1 MKPPER
7 SSTGKM
13 PVTRDRSRWKRR
25 VLAVFVVLVSLLVLS
40 PILIAG
46 TPLRNWLLAHAL
58 PRFQGSIRIGGA
70 SVGWFRTPIFTDIEI
85 YDSAGRMLLH
95 VPRLEGNKPLA
106 AILCNP
112 FDLGEFR
119 LTQPVL
125 HVVCSGDS
133 SNLETTLAYWLQ
145 KRETPSDSGFAL
157 DGIAIR
163 AVLAQA
169 CILLEDEDSGRSWS
183 LDPLD
188 VTMAIPR
195 NRRTPLRVEL
205 KATAVE
211 KVGPA
216 SRQSG
221 QLSADLSAHFVE
233 TTGGTPVPPGSP
245 RLRAE
250 GELRADDLPLDVAE
264 PFLRRLA
271 PHIHLHGRLNINVKL
286 GSPPLSPPLPEG
298 ELRRSPPV
306 PGGDTGGGLPDVRL
320 EGNVSLQALTLSDPM
335 LGPDILHLQ
344 RVQAPLRI
352 SLDGSRLSI
361 EQLEIQ
367 SEIGKISLAGTLDL
381 AKDLGCA
388 HIQPGH
394 RIDAELN
401 VARLANLVPNALH
414 LTKDTRLQSGTL
426 SMHLHSALRDDR
438 VLWEGSL
445 RTSDLEGLYQ
455 AQRITWKEPLSIV
468 LTAHQE
474 ISDPLPVLER
484 LRCDSDFLRLEMSGS
499 LREWTARGSFNLGRL
514 SEHMAGFVELGSL
527 RVQGEGTIRA
537 TARRNLRGGYRLESD
552 VGFTQLSLADDIRT
566 WREDS
571 LTIHLDLIG
580 DTTGGYRV
588 DAGAMHVLAGKDGI
602 DLDLLEPITSLSVL
616 SSESRVL
623 RINTQ
628 NSELRT
634 QNSERKSAR
643 ARLRF
648 HGDLTRWQNRI
659 ASLTGLLDGVRLAG
673 HIDAD
678 CRLRY
683 ESETVH
689 LEDIKIA
696 GRTVQIQGFGLNI
709 EEPALDF
716 TTSGRW
722 LLERETLEL
731 QHTRLSC
738 PTVTVQAPT
747 LTLGID
753 PVGAWQITTSTTVQG
768 DLARMYRCL
777 MGPPANGRSSECG
790 GTLAGR
796 IDLRPDEGRQTVQLD
811 LNLHNLVLGSPAAP
825 VWRESR
831 ANLIG
836 HGVYDLVKDSLQI
849 AQLHLDSPTLNCDA
863 AGQISALSS
872 DMELSLEGKLGYDLE
887 KLEPQLRPYLGQSVK
902 LSGRDVRPF
911 HLAGALRAGSVSD
924 GGQSVAYASG
934 SSIFTHLHG
943 DAAVNWQTLQALGC
957 QIGAAELRGQLAN
970 GSFRVAPIEATLNQ
984 GRLHLEPTLRL
995 DPLPL
1000 EVTLPKGRVIEH
1012 AHLTPAACASALGYA
1027 VPVLA
1032 NVAQAEGEISLDLQ
1046 SGRVPLTEPEKGD
1059 ITGWLTIHSAQVS
1072 AGPLVQELSVLLK
1085 GPATLTLAKDNIVP
1099 FRMLNGRVYHTGLEL
1114 HFPELTIRLS
1124 GSVGLDGSLALT
1136 AEMPVPPKWLGSSK
1150 LAKSALG
1157 NQTIRLPIGGTL
1169 THPKIDEHALSEASA
1184 IFARD
1189 TAENVIRQEMD
1200 GKVKKEA
1207 ENGLRKL
1214 FRRK

>member
-1 MKPPER
+1 MHTMKPSER
-7 SSTGKM
+7 SSTGAT
-13 PVTRDRSRWKRR
+13 PATRDRSRWKRR
-25 VLAVFVVLVSLLVLS
+25 LLAAFVALISLLVLS
-40 PILIAG
+40 PILIAC

-70 SVGWFRTPIFTDIEI
+70 SVGWFRPPIFTDIEI
-85 YDSAGRMLLH
+85 HDSAGRMLLH
-95 VPRLEGNKPLA
+95 VPRLEGDKSLA
-106 AILCNP
+106 AILCHP

-133 SNLETTLAYWLQ
+133 SNLETALAYWLQ
-145 KRETPSDSGFAL
+145 KRETPSESGFAL

-163 AVLAQA
+163 GVLAQA
-169 CILLEDEDSGRSWS
+169 CILLEDEDNGRTWS

-188 VTMAIPR
+188 LTVAIPH
-195 NRRTPLRVEL
+195 NRRTPLRVQL

-211 KVGPA
+211 KGGPA
-216 SRQSG
+216 SRRSS
-221 QLSADLSAHFVE
+221 QLSADLSGYFVE
-233 TTGGTPVPPGSP
+233 MTGGTPVPPGSP

-271 PHIHLHGRLNINVKL
+271 PHIHLSGRLNANVKL
-286 GSPPLSPPLPEG
+286 RPSDGQAGS
-298 ELRRSPPV
+298 
-306 PGGDTGGGLPDVRL
+306 PDVRL
-320 EGNVSLQALTLSDPM
+320 EGNISLQALTLSDPL

-361 EQLEIQ
+361 EQMEIQ
-367 SEIGKISLAGTLDL
+367 SEIGKISLAGTIEGLST
-381 AKDLGCA
+381 KDEGRKNISML
-388 HIQPGH
+388 PFFSPSSFVLSPFDV
-394 RIDAELN
+394 DAELN
-401 VARLANLVPNALH
+401 VARLADLAPNALH

-426 SMHLHSALRDDR
+426 SLHLHSALRDDR
-438 VLWEGSL
+438 VLWEGNL

-455 AQRITWKEPLSIV
+455 AQRITWKEPLSVV
-468 LTAHQE
+468 LAAHQE
-474 ISDPLPVLER
+474 MSDPLPVLER

-499 LREWTARGSFNLGRL
+499 LQEWTARGSFNLGRL
-514 SEHMAGFVELGSL
+514 SEHLAGFVELGSL

-552 VGFTQLSLADDIRT
+552 VGFTQLSLADGART

-580 DTTGGYRV
+580 DTTGPYRV
-588 DAGAMHVLAGKDGI
+588 DAGAVHVLAGKDGI
-602 DLDLLEPITSLSVL
+602 DLDLLEPIDMPVGPA
-616 SSESRVL
+616 SR
-623 RINTQ
+623 R
-628 NSELRT
+628 SFG
-634 QNSERKSAR
+634 SAH

-648 HGDLTRWQNRI
+648 HGDLTRWQNR
-659 ASLTGLLDGVRLAG
+659 ATSLAGLLDGFRLAG

-689 LEDIKIA
+689 LEDIKIV
-696 GRTVQIQGFGLNI
+696 GRTVQIQGFGLNV
-709 EEPALDF
+709 EEPTLDF

-738 PTVTVQAPT
+738 PTLTVQAPA

-768 DLARMYRCL
+768 DIARVYRCL

-796 IDLRPDEGRQTVQLD
+796 IDLRPDEGRQVVQLD
-811 LNLHNLVLGSPAAP
+811 LNLHNLILGSPAAP

-831 ANLIG
+831 VNLIG
-836 HGVYDLVKDSLQI
+836 HGVYDVVKDSLQI
-849 AQLHLDSPTLNCDA
+849 AQLHLDSPTLSCDA
-863 AGQISALSS
+863 AGQFSALSS

-911 HLAGALRAGSVSD
+911 HIAGALRAE
-924 GGQSVAYASG
+924 ASG
-934 SSIFTHLHG
+934 GSNAPGISSSPGALPPPLAETLHG
-943 DAAVNWQTLQALGC
+943 DAALNWQALQALGC

-970 GSFRVAPIEATLNQ
+970 GSFRAAPIEATLNQ
-984 GRLHLEPTLRL
+984 GRLHLEPALRL

-1000 EVTLPKGRVIEH
+1000 EVTLPKGRAIEH

-1032 NVAQAEGEISLDLQ
+1032 NVAQADGEISLDLQ

-1059 ITGWLTIHSAQVS
+1059 IVGWLTIHSAQVS
-1072 AGPLVQELSVLLK
+1072 AGPLVQELSLLLK
-1085 GPATLTLAKDNIVP
+1085 GPATLTLAKDNVVP
-1099 FRMLNGRVYHTGLEL
+1099 FRMVNGRVYHTGLEL

-1150 LAKSALG
+1150 LAKSALA

-1169 THPKIDEHALSEASA
+1169 SHPKIDEHALREASA
-1184 IFARD
+1184 KFARD

>member
-7 SSTGKM
+7 SSTGTTPAT
-13 PVTRDRSRWKRR
+13 PVRSRWKRR
-25 VLAVFVVLVSLLVLS
+25 LLAVFIALVSLLVLS
-40 PILIAG
+40 PILIAA
-46 TPLRNWLLAHAL
+46 TPLRNWLLAHTL
-58 PRFQGSIRIGGA
+58 PRFQGSIRIGSA
-70 SVGWFRTPIFTDIEI
+70 SVGWFRPPIFTDIEI
-85 YDSAGRMLLH
+85 HDNAGRMLLH
-95 VPRLEGNKPLA
+95 VPRLEGNKSLA
-106 AILCNP
+106 AILCHP

-163 AVLAQA
+163 GVLAQA
-169 CILLEDEDSGRSWS
+169 RILLEDEDSGRTWS

-188 VTMAIPR
+188 LTVAIPR
-195 NRRTPLRVEL
+195 NRRTPLRVEMS
-205 KATAVE
+205 ATAVE

-216 SRQSG
+216 SGRSS
-221 QLSADLSAHFVE
+221 QLSADVSAHFVE
-233 TTGGTPVPPGSP
+233 MTGGTPVPPGSP

-271 PHIHLHGRLNINVKL
+271 PHIHLHGRLNTNVKL
-286 GSPPLSPPLPEG
+286 RPSDGQAGS
-298 ELRRSPPV
+298 
-306 PGGDTGGGLPDVRL
+306 PDVRL
-320 EGNVSLQALTLSDPM
+320 EGSVSLQALTLSDPL
-335 LGPDILHLQ
+335 LGPDILRLQ

-361 EQLEIQ
+361 EQMEIQ

-401 VARLANLVPNALH
+401 VARLADLVPNALH
-414 LTKDTRLQSGTL
+414 LTKDTRMQSGTL
-426 SMHLHSALRDDR
+426 SLHLHSALRDDR
-438 VLWEGSL
+438 VLWEGNL

-455 AQRITWKEPLSIV
+455 AQRITWKEPLSVV

-474 ISDPLPVLER
+474 MSDPLPVLER

-499 LREWTARGSFNLGRL
+499 LQEWTARGSFNLGRL
-514 SEHMAGFVELGSL
+514 SEHLAGFVELGSL

-552 VGFTQLSLADDIRT
+552 VGFTQLSLADGTRT

-571 LTIHLDLIG
+571 LTVHLDLIG
-580 DTTGGYRV
+580 DTTGGYRI
-588 DAGAMHVLAGKDGI
+588 DAGAVHVLAGKDGI
-602 DLDLLEPITSLSVL
+602 DLDLLEPINDVQSF
-616 SSESRVL
+616 R
-623 RINTQ
+623 
-628 NSELRT
+628 
-634 QNSERKSAR
+634 AAH
-643 ARLRF
+643 ARLHL
-648 HGDLTRWQNRI
+648 HGDLTRWQNR
-659 ASLTGLLDGVRLAG
+659 ATSLAGLLDGIRLAG

-683 ESETVH
+683 ESEMVH
-689 LEDIKIA
+689 LEDIKIV
-696 GRTVQIQGFGLNI
+696 GRTVQIQGLGMNI
-709 EEPALDF
+709 EEPTLDF

-738 PTVTVQAPT
+738 PTITVQAPT
-747 LTLGID
+747 LTLGSD
-753 PVGAWQITTSTTVQG
+753 PVGAWQITASTTVQG
-768 DLARMYRCL
+768 DVARVYRCV
-777 MGPPANGRSSECG
+777 MGPPTNGRSSECG

-796 IDLRPDEGRQTVQLD
+796 IDLRPDEGRQVVQLD
-811 LNLHNLVLGSPAAP
+811 LNIHNLVLGSPTAP

-831 ANLIG
+831 VNLIG

-849 AQLHLDSPTLNCDA
+849 AQLHLDSPTLSCDA
-863 AGQISALSS
+863 AGQLSALSS

-887 KLEPQLRPYLGQSVK
+887 KLEPQLRPYLGQGVK
-902 LSGRDVRPF
+902 LSGHDVRPF
-911 HLAGALRAGSVSD
+911 HIAGALRAGSVSD
-924 GGQSVAYASG
+924 GQNPVAYASG
-934 SSIFTHLHG
+934 SSIVTRLHG
-943 DAAVNWQTLQALGC
+943 DAALNWQVLQALGC

-984 GRLHLEPTLRL
+984 GRLHLEPSLRL

-1000 EVTLPKGRVIEH
+1000 EVTLPKGRAIEH

-1032 NVAQAEGEISLDLQ
+1032 NVAQADGEISLDLQ
-1046 SGRVPLTEPEKGD
+1046 SGRVPLMEPENGD
-1059 ITGWLTIHSAQVS
+1059 IVGWLTIHSAQVS
-1072 AGPLVQELSVLLK
+1072 AGPLVQELSILLK

-1099 FRMLNGRVYHTGLEL
+1099 FRMVNGRVYHTGLEL

-1169 THPKIDEHALSEASA
+1169 SHPRIDEHALREASA
-1184 IFARD
+1184 KFARD